1 MMACSALLSGSREA
15 EQGREKAE
23 REERVEREGREKRCW
38 GLGRL
43 HKKSF
48 GPRW

>member
-23 REERVEREGREKRCW
+23 REERE
-38 GLGRL
+38 
-43 HKKSF
+43 
-48 GPRW
+48 